1 MNTTNATLIAGA
13 LILFLYLAI
22 CIFGFAIAPYSP
34 SLTDYGNIFQT
45 ASIHHPFG
53 TDHLGRD
60 VLSRLLIGTRTTIA
74 LAVGIAL
81 INILIALFVGSVSG
95 FFGGAL
101 DTFIMRVVDSL
112 IALPGFLL
120 AICFLGIF
128 GGGVKNLILFLVLT
142 GWAGLSRI
150 IRNEVIVVKNMDFI
164 ISNISL
170 GFDTFRIIRRHILPH
185 IIPSLLII
193 FIMTMTGELFSIV
206 SLSFLGLGISPQ
218 IPEWGAILNDAR
230 PYFLSSP
237 GLLVFPTLFIFF
249 AVLGLHFLADGLR
262 EYMDRKKIL
271 IEMGENSRLFRVGES
286 PIGDSQ

>member
-1 MNTTNATLIAGA
+1 MNASLVSGIF
-13 LILFLYLAI
+13 ILFFFLAV
-22 CIFGFAIAPYSP
+22 CVFGFAITPYPP
-34 SLTDYGNIFQT
+34 SLTDYGNIFQNP
-45 ASIHHPFG
+45 SIHHLCG

-60 VLSRLLIGTRTTIA
+60 VLSRLLIGTRTTLV
-74 LAVGIAL
+74 LAIGIAL
-81 INILIALFVGSVSG
+81 INILIALFVGSASG
-95 FFGGAL
+95 FFGGKL
-101 DTFIMRVVDSL
+101 DTFIMRLVDSL

-128 GGGVKNLILFLVLT
+128 GGGVKNLVVFLVLT

-170 GFDTFRIIRRHILPH
+170 GFGTFRIIRRHILPH

-237 GLLVFPTLFIFF
+237 GLLVFPTLFVFF
-249 AVLGLHFLADGLR
+249 AVLGLHFLADGVR

-271 IEMGENSRLFRVGES
+271 IEMEENGRLFRVDEA

>member
-1 MNTTNATLIAGA
+1 MNKTLAAGA
-13 LILFLYLAI
+13 LILILYLGI
-22 CIFGFAIAPYSP
+22 CVFGSMIAPQSP
-34 SLTDYGNIFQT
+34 ASTDYGNIFQPP
-45 ASIHHPFG
+45 SLHHPFG

-60 VLSRLLIGTRTTIA
+60 MLSRLLIGTRTTLGLSVVIA
-74 LAVGIAL
+74 C
-81 INILIALFVGSVSG
+81 INILIALCVGSVAG
-95 FFGGAL
+95 FFGGRL
-101 DTFIMRVVDSL
+101 DTFIMRLVDSL

-128 GGGVKNLILFLVLT
+128 GGGVKNLVLFLVLT

-150 IRNEVIVVKNMDFI
+150 IRNEVIVVKNMDFV

-170 GFDTFRIIRRHILPH
+170 GFSTFRIIRRHILPH

-193 FIMTMTGELFSIV
+193 FIVALIGELFSIV

-237 GLLVFPTLFIFF
+237 DLLVFPALFIFF

-262 EYMDRKKIL
+262 EYMDGKKIL
-271 IEMGENSRLFRVGES
+271 IEMEEHGRLFRVNET